1 MASYIT
7 RRNFLKCAGITALAI
22 TASGIFTGCSE
33 GGGGEISGLGVN
45 QTVTTSNGVKIK
57 LLGYQQYPLAEM
69 TGNYSGQTMIQACFA
84 IDNQSGGSIQMGN
97 TSQDYI
103 EKVLDAIYKNKFDT
117 LTKGDFVTAT
127 KNGQLGNAAIAYRTS
142 EAGSISLGIIGT
154 LEDKKTGCI
163 KVFIA
168 LPDNWDQVGIRYT
181 PSFAKD
187 KTFSFVLNS
196 SDRIR

>member
-45 QTVTTSNGVKIK
+45 QTVTTTNGVKIK
-57 LLGYQQYPLAEM
+57 LLGYQQYWVSEM

-103 EKVLDAIYKNKFDT
+103 KEVLFAVYNNKFDN

-127 KNGQLGNAAIAYRTS
+127 KNGQLGNAAIAYKTS
-142 EAGSISLGIIGT
+142 QAGSISFGIIGT

-187 KTFSFVLNS
+187 KTFSFVLNR
-196 SDRIR
+196 SDRIS

>member
-1 MASYIT
+1 MANLIT
-7 RRNFLKCAGITALAI
+7 RRNFLKCAGVAVLAV

-57 LLGYQQYPLAEM
+57 LLGYQQYWVSEM

-97 TSQDYI
+97 TTQDYI
-103 EKVLDAIYKNKFDT
+103 KEVLYAVYNNKFDN

-127 KNGQLGNAAIAYRTS
+127 KNGQLGNAAIAYKTA
-142 EAGSISLGIIGT
+142 EAGSISFGIIGT

-187 KTFSFVLNS
+187 KTFSFVLNR
-196 SDRIR
+196 SDRIS

>member
-45 QTVTTSNGVKIK
+45 QTVTTTNGVKIK

-69 TGNYSGQTMIQACFA
+69 GGNYSGQTMIQACFA
-84 IDNQSGGSIQMGN
+84 IDNQSGGTIQMGN
-97 TSQDYI
+97 TTKNYLD
-103 EKVLDAIYKNKFDT
+103 KVWNAIYNNKFDD

-127 KNGQLGNAAIAYRTS
+127 KNGQLDNVAIAYKTS
-142 EAGSISLGIIGT
+142 QAGHISIGIIGT

-196 SDRIR
+196 SDRIS

>member
-57 LLGYQQYPLAEM
+57 LLGYQQYWVSEM

-84 IDNQSGGSIQMGN
+84 IDNQSGESIQMGN

-103 EKVLDAIYKNKFDT
+103 KEVLKAVYNNKFDN

-142 EAGSISLGIIGT
+142 EAGSITFGVIGT
-154 LEDKKTGCI
+154 LKDKEKGCI

-196 SDRIR
+196 SNRIS

>member
-57 LLGYQQYPLAEM
+57 LLGYQQYWVSEM

-84 IDNQSGGSIQMGN
+84 IDNQSGESIQMGN

-103 EKVLDAIYKNKFDT
+103 KEVLKAVYNNKFDN

-142 EAGSISLGIIGT
+142 EAGSISFGIIGT

-181 PSFAKD
+181 PSFAPD
-187 KTFSFVLNS
+187 KTFSFVLNR
-196 SDRIR
+196 SDRIS

>member
-69 TGNYSGQTMIQACFA
+69 GGNYSGQTMIQACFA
-84 IDNQSGGSIQMGN
+84 IDNQSGGTIQMGN
-97 TSQDYI
+97 TTQDYLD
-103 EKVLDAIYKNKFDT
+103 KVWDAIYKNKFDT

-127 KNGQLGNAAIAYRTS
+127 KNGQLDNVAIAYKTS
-142 EAGSISLGIIGT
+142 QAGPITFGVIGT
-154 LEDKKTGCI
+154 LEDKEKGCI

-181 PSFAKD
+181 PHFAKD

-196 SDRIR
+196 SDKIS

>member
-1 MASYIT
+1 MAGFIT

-45 QTVTTSNGVKIK
+45 QTVTTTNGVKIK
-57 LLGYQQYPLAEM
+57 LLGYQQYWVSEM

-97 TSQDYI
+97 TTQDYI
-103 EKVLDAIYKNKFDT
+103 KEVLYAVYNNKFDN

-127 KNGQLGNAAIAYRTS
+127 KNGQLGNAAIAYKTA
-142 EAGSISLGIIGT
+142 EAGSISFGIIGT

-181 PSFAKD
+181 PSFAPD
-187 KTFSFVLNS
+187 KTFSFVLNR
-196 SDRIR
+196 SDRIS

>member
-57 LLGYQQYPLAEM
+57 LLGYQQYSVSEM

-97 TSQDYI
+97 TTQDSLA
-103 EKVLDAIYKNKFDT
+103 KVWDAIYKNKLDT
-117 LTKGDFVTAT
+117 LTKGDFITAT
-127 KNGQLGNAAIAYRTS
+127 KNGQLGNAAIAYKTA
-142 EAGSISLGIIGT
+142 EAGSISLGINGT
-154 LEDKKTGCI
+154 LENKKTACI

-168 LPDNWDQVGIRYT
+168 LPNNWDQVGIRYT
-181 PSFAKD
+181 PSFAPD
-187 KTFSFVLNS
+187 KTFSFVLNR
-196 SDRIR
+196 SDRIS

>member
-45 QTVTTSNGVKIK
+45 QTVTTTNGVKIK

-69 TGNYSGQTMIQACFA
+69 GGNYSGQTMIQACFA
-84 IDNQSGGSIQMGN
+84 IDNQSGGTIQMGN

-103 EKVLDAIYKNKFDT
+103 KEVLYAVYNNKFDN

-142 EAGSISLGIIGT
+142 EAGHISIGIIGT

-187 KTFSFVLNS
+187 KTFSFVLNR
-196 SDRIR
+196 SDRIS

>member
-45 QTVTTSNGVKIK
+45 QTVTTTNGVKIK
-57 LLGYQQYPLAEM
+57 LLGYQQYWVSEM

-84 IDNQSGGSIQMGN
+84 IDNQSGESIQMGN
-97 TSQDYI
+97 TSQDYLK
-103 EKVLDAIYKNKFDT
+103 KVWYAVYNNRFDT

-127 KNGQLGNAAIAYRTS
+127 KNGQLGNAAIAYKTS
-142 EAGSISLGIIGT
+142 DAGSTSYGFNGT
-154 LEDKKTGCI
+154 LEDQKTGCI

-196 SDRIR
+196 SNRIS